1 MIVAVEMNPEVWYPY
16 VIEATVDVSCEVE
29 TYVALPKPATVDAIV
44 VLRKDVDVRFSRLG
58 LETNPAVW

>member
-1 MIVAVEMNPEVWYPY
+1 VR
-16 VIEATVDVSCEVE
+16 EATVDWSCVVE

-44 VLRKDVDVRFSRLG
+44 VLRKDVDVKFSKLG